1 LLFVGEMYQYRLSII
16 PIILLIIIKCESTPL
31 DDYVHLDDGHF
42 GWTII
47 RTYEEP
53 DYKLYILNFTSQKWL
68 DGKYEINF

>member
-1 LLFVGEMYQYRLSII
+1 MIFGVKAMHHYGYLFM
-16 PIILLIIIKCESTPL
+16 ILLVVIKCESTPL

-42 GWTII
+42 GWTVI

-68 DGKYEINF
+68 DGKF